1 MGKIVISENIT
12 IDGVVQDPTGDD
24 GFRHGGW
31 FNEIGE
37 EDRQA
42 WAEVES
48 GEAMR
53 AEALLLGRRT
63 YEYLVARWPSRT
75 GPWADRLNSMPKYV
89 VSSTL
94 VDPQWTGSCVLDGD
108 VADEVSTLRQR
119 LTGEIVVNGSGQLAR
134 TLIEHDLVD
143 EVRLM
148 VYPFVLGDGVRLFP
162 TTSER
167 TAMRLL
173 DTRTVGCGLALATYE
188 VVRSA

>member
-24 GFRHGGW
+24 GFRLGGW
-31 FNEIGE
+31 FNQIGDH
-37 EDRQA
+37 DREA
-42 WAEVES
+42 WAKVEC

-75 GPWADRLNSMPKYV
+75 GAWADRLNSMPKYV

-94 VDPQWTGSCVLDGD
+94 VDPQWTNSSVLEGD
-108 VADEVSTLRQR
+108 VVDAVSTLRQR
-119 LTGEIVVNGSGQLAR
+119 VAGEIVVNGSGQLAR
-134 TLIEHDLVD
+134 TLIEHNVVD
-143 EVRLM
+143 EIRLM
-148 VYPFVLGDGVRLFP
+148 VYPFVLGDGEHLFP

-167 TAMRLL
+167 TAMRLVSN
-173 DTRTVGCGLALATYE
+173 RTVGRGLALATYE
-188 VVRSA
+188 VVRAA